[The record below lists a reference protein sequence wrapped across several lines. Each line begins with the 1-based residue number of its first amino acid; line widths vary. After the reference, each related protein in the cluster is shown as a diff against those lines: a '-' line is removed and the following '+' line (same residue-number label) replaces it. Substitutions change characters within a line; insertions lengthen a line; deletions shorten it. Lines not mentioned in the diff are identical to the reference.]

1 MTRQEIPTSEEPN
14 ASSELPPLAGGAQ
27 DLHQNSIAEVGYD
40 SSPKDML

>member
-1 MTRQEIPTSEEPN
+1 MHQVSC
-14 ASSELPPLAGGAQ
+14 LPLAGGAQ